1 MTGGAYDRLQ
11 EISRTLD
18 ELATSVEG
26 LAQQLAEVVGEL
38 RADDLPAEEP
48 VHLPER
54 RSGSDR
60 RTGLERRRVQPEGLA
75 ARVFGAI
82 DRRRSADR
90 RAGAGRRSSDLPAA
104 DEGSAAGSQDDAA
117 PGVVRQ
123 G

>member
-18 ELATSVEG
+18 ELATRVEG
-26 LAQQLAEVVGEL
+26 LAQQLGDVVGEL

-48 VHLPER
+48 AHLPDR

-60 RTGLERRRVQPEGLA
+60 RTGLERRRAQPEGLA

-90 RAGAGRRSSDLPAA
+90 RATAGRRSSDLRAA
-104 DEGSAAGSQDDAA
+104 GEGSAAGSQDDAA